1 MSDAA
6 IHRTI
11 DFHLAHPGWCPK
23 EDTRDT
29 IRARR
34 NVLTALWAGRLMGL
48 PGAALSA
55 YATEAHI
62 ADFERAGDDDIVRK
76 LSGDLNA
83 LGFFVSGQM
92 VRGKLAEYHSQA
104 LREAALT
111 D

>member
-1 MSDAA
+1 MNDAA
-6 IHRTI
+6 IHRAI
-11 DFHLAHPGWCPK
+11 DFHVAHPGWRPK

-48 PGAALSA
+48 PGSALSA

-62 ADFERAGDDDIVRK
+62 ADFETAGDEDIVRK

-92 VRGKLAEYHSQA
+92 VRGKLIEFHAQA
-104 LREAALT
+104 LRESALT